1 MHALLFDILTFQ
13 DLEAHF
19 NLLKMFQNIALFF
32 LIVFLPT
39 EGRENADKMI
49 LLVSLSHRS
58 LNSNLWDFTAMDI
71 KDKS

>member
-32 LIVFLPT
+32 LTVFLPT
-39 EGRENADKMI
+39 EGRKNADKMI

-58 LNSNLWDFTAMDI
+58 LNSNL
-71 KDKS
+71 